1 MRSSSSA
8 KRIVRRAYAD
18 RMAELQFV
26 REVLARKV
34 TPEVEA
40 FTAAAVQRSHQA
52 RSAAFLNRFR
62 CTDLTGLATA

>member
-1 MRSSSSA
+1 MKTASS
-8 KRIVRRAYAD
+8 KRHNLE
-18 RMAELQFV
+18 RMAEKKFV
-26 REVLARKV
+26 QEVLSRKV

-52 RSAAFLNRFR
+52 RSAAFLSRFR